1 MALNYDQVSV
11 GTTATTI
18 ISANTNAKVRTIKNI
33 GSNTIYVGADTSITT
48 SNSFPIDAGET
59 LQISDYTGVIY
70 GIVAASTE
78 DASYIE
84 EDFQ

>member
-1 MALNYDQVSV
+1 MATNYDQVSV

-18 ISANTNAKVRTIKNI
+18 ISSNTNAKTRKIENI
-33 GSNTIYVGADTSITT
+33 GSNTVYVGGDTSITT
-48 SNSFPIDAGET
+48 SNSFPIEPGET
-59 LQISDYTGVIY
+59 LDISDFTGVVY

-78 DASYIE
+78 DVSYIE